1 VDRHYPEAYA
11 IFIARDGQITAA
23 RYTEENSETAREI
36 RPYEL
41 ESMIKATNLLSNSGE
56 DDLSKV
62 LLPDLSDGTMYSLE
76 NNRIPMLQMTTLDEN
91 SVIGLFHPNASS
103 IRVYEALNEMAAI
116 EQEETAKLIGSIV
129 YQYTAI
135 LVVFGL
141 ALILLIALL
150 AHRLSKTIAEPVEQE
165 KAMLE
170 KANQM
175 KTELL
180 AKVSHEIKTPLT
192 VISTHIQRAEAFHD
206 HADSEGKKKLLES
219 LSVAQDEIML
229 LSRLVSDAL
238 ALSSLQATSHLEKSL
253 LDIGDILCA
262 NAEAY
267 GPILEKRGNTIALS
281 LEDNLAPVLGNAD
294 ALTQMMSNLV
304 FNANILRTTSVS
316 SLQIRICWSCGD
328 LMFLLQ

>member
-1 VDRHYPEAYA
+1 
-11 IFIARDGQITAA
+11 
-23 RYTEENSETAREI
+23 
-36 RPYEL
+36 
-41 ESMIKATNLLSNSGE
+41 MIKATNFLSNSGE

-62 LLPDLSDGTMYSLE
+62 LIPDLSDGTMYSLE

-180 AKVSHEIKTPLT
+180 ANVSHEIKTPLT
-192 VISTHIQRAEAFHD
+192 VISTHIQRSEVFHD

-267 GPILEKRGNTIALS
+267 GHILEKRGNTIALS
-281 LEDNLAPVLGNAD
+281 LEDNLAPVMGNAD